1 MDSSRRFAAVRGE
14 VGMVHWMKKGEGIS
28 QRTYMHDPWTQTT
41 VWGWPEGS
49 RGRGWVEVGRGGG
62 MGTSVIVSTISK

>member
-41 VWGWPEGS
+41 VWGWPEG
-49 RGRGWVEVGRGGG
+49 RCWVKARGGG
-62 MGTSVIVSTISK
+62 RWGHL